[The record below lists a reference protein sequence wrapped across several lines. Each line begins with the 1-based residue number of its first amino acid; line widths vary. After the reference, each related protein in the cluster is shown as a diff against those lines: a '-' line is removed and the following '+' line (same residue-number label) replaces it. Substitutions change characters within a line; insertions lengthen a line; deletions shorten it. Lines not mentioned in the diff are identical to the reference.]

1 MFYII
6 RETNNGIG
14 YIKSKEEIKDY
25 LFELGNKLKFDSGL
39 TRLSNIIID
48 EVKSDPPPTL
58 TYYKKEKPEEKQ
70 EEKLEE
76 KPKEKP
82 KEKKPR
88 VKLTVEQRQEKFNLE
103 IQKLEERLK
112 KKLEQYDKFQKRED
126 KKKKVNL

>member
-6 RETNNGIG
+6 RETNNGIA
-14 YIKSKEEIKDY
+14 YIKTKEEIKDY
-25 LFELGNKLKFDSGL
+25 LFELGDKLKYDSGL

-58 TYYKKEKPEEKQ
+58 NYYKKEKPEEKQ
-70 EEKLEE
+70 EVKQEV
-76 KPKEKP
+76 KP